1 MMRRARRPWYPDQLF
16 WWVRLSA
23 WSLAAL
29 PLAITAFALNLI
41 SPWLIGAGP
50 VLFEVGFAVLEWRR
64 RLAMERRNH
73 DGGGNGGEPDVVRE
87 PRILPPFE
95 AAGAVA
101 LPIPTEDAG

>member
-50 VLFEVGFAVLEWRR
+50 VLFEVGFAVLE
-64 RLAMERRNH
+64 LAHSGWHAGQNQ
-73 DGGGNGGEPDVVRE
+73 VVRPPATVLASGVWQRGQTAPGS
-87 PRILPPFE
+87 PRTCSSHERL
-95 AAGAVA
+95 VA
-101 LPIPTEDAG
+101 M